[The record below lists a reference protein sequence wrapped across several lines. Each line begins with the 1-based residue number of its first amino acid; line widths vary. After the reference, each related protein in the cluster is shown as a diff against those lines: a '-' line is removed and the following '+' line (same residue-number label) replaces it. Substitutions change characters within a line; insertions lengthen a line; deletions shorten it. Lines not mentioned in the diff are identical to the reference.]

1 MSVLK
6 ELLEKRDAAQDEIKE
21 ISALVHTEER
31 DLYDSEKK
39 RVDELVTLRDDLD
52 VRIKKENKRAKR
64 DDAIAEARKTVESTG
79 DAEKRSAD
87 GVQVEVISE
96 PMVYG
101 EGSPYSYFTDLA
113 RISAGHQW
121 HFDPAATERMALWA
135 HQVEREY
142 SRDSDFGKQAESQL
156 RNQFRT
162 ETAVETDR
170 RMKEARDRGRA
181 GIDAKE
187 AALHG
192 LNMEAR
198 TGIATGGGATA
209 SAAGGGGAAFVT
221 PVFFV
226 SDYAPYREAGRA
238 FIDQCNKQPLPSY
251 GMTAYMPQVT
261 AKAGVASQTEASG
274 VNESDPTFGYLT
286 GTLVTKAGQVI
297 VTQQLL
303 DRAGPNFEFDR
314 MIFDQLQRDYNAQV
328 DTYALTTA
336 LSSAGTLVWNSTPTY
351 SLQAVVSKIAGG
363 INAIE
368 TTNGTVMSPTHV
380 FMQPARWNYAEA
392 TGIDSTNRPLIVPN
406 QAGPFNAW
414 GSGNQTG
421 AVQYE
426 GDTGYKILGLPVY
439 KDLNIP
445 APASGNDQI
454 IVANLREVYV
464 YEGPTVTRALPQ
476 TLGNNLQ
483 VILQLYAY
491 VTEIPRYPAA
501 VQTVFGTTLATPAF

>member
-6 ELLEKRDAAQDEIKE
+6 ELLEKRDAAHAEIKE
-21 ISALVHTEER
+21 ISSLVHTEER
-31 DLYDSEKK
+31 DLYDSEKE
-39 RVDELVTLRDDLD
+39 RVDELVTLRADLD
-52 VRIKKENKRAKR
+52 DRIKKENKRTKR
-64 DDAIAEARKTVESTG
+64 DDAIAEARQTVEHEG
-79 DAEKRSAD
+79 EARSDD
-87 GVQVEVISE
+87 GVKVEVISE

-101 EGSPYSYFTDLA
+101 DGSPYSYFTDLA

-121 HFDPAATERMALWA
+121 TFDPAATERMALWA

-142 SRDSDFGKQAESQL
+142 SNSSEFGRKAEEQL

-170 RMKEARDRGRA
+170 RLKEARERGRA
-181 GIDAKE
+181 GVDAKE
-187 AALHG
+187 AAANG
-192 LNMEAR
+192 LRMEQR
-198 TGIATGGGATA
+198 TGVTTGGGATA
-209 SAAGGGGAAFVT
+209 SASGGGGAAFVT

-251 GMTAYMPQVT
+251 GMTAYMPAVQS
-261 AKAGVASQTEASG
+261 KAGVGTQPSEGSAFGE
-274 VNESDPTFGYLT
+274 VDPTVGYLT
-286 GTLVTKAGQVI
+286 GSLVTKMGNVV

-328 DTYALTTA
+328 DAYSITTA
-336 LSSAGTLVWNSTPTY
+336 LATAGSITWASGYTLPA
-351 SLQAVVSKIAGG
+351 LVSKIGG
-363 INAIE
+363 ANNAIE
-368 TTNGTVMSPTHV
+368 TTNGTVMSATHI
-380 FMQPARWNYAEA
+380 FMQPSRWNFAEA
-392 TGIDSTNRPLIVPN
+392 AGIDGSNRPLIVPN
-406 QAGPFNAW
+406 QSGPYNAF

-421 AVQYE
+421 KVEYE
-426 GDTGYKILGLPVY
+426 GDTGYKILGLPVF

-445 APASGNDQI
+445 TPTSGADQV
-454 IVANLREVYV
+454 IVGNLREVYV

-491 VTEIPRYPAA
+491 VTEIVRYQAA
-501 VQTVFGTTLATPAF
+501 VQTVTGAALAAPAF

>member
-6 ELLEKRDAAQDEIKE
+6 ELLEKRDEAHEELKTI
-21 ISALVHTEER
+21 ALTVREEQR
-31 DLYDSEKK
+31 DLYDTEQK
-39 RVDELVTLRDDLD
+39 RVDELVALRDDLD
-52 VRIKKENKRAKR
+52 DRIKKENKRAKR
-64 DDAIAEARKTVESTG
+64 DDAIAEARKNVEDS
-79 DAEKRSAD
+79 EQRSDDD
-87 GVQVEVISE
+87 GVKVEVTSE

-101 EGSPYSYFTDLA
+101 DGSPYSYFTDLA
-113 RISAGHQW
+113 RITAGHQW
-121 HFDPAATERMALWA
+121 NFDPAATERMSQWA

-142 SRDSDFGKQAESQL
+142 ANDSDFGKKAEVQL

-170 RMKEARDRGRA
+170 RMREARDRGRA
-181 GIDAKE
+181 GVDAKQE
-187 AALHG
+187 V
-192 LNMEAR
+192 R
-198 TGIATGGGATA
+198 TGIVTGGGATA
-209 SAAGGGGAAFVT
+209 SAGGGGGAAFVT

-251 GMTAYMPQVT
+251 GMTAYMPAVQS
-261 AKAGVASQTEASG
+261 KAGVATQSSEG
-274 VNESDPTFGYLT
+274 VATAEVDPTMGYLT
-286 GTLVTKAGQVI
+286 GSLVTKMGNVV

-328 DTYALTTA
+328 DQYALTTA
-336 LSSAGTLVWNSTPTY
+336 LATAGTITWQGGTFALTA
-351 SLQAVVSKIAGG
+351 AVGTRSYLTTIAGG

-380 FMQPARWNYAEA
+380 FVQPSRWNLLEA
-392 TGIDSTNRPLIVPN
+392 AGVDGQTRPLIVPN
-406 QAGPFNAW
+406 QAGPYNAV
-414 GSGNQTG
+414 GSGNPTG
-421 AVQYE
+421 FVQYE

-445 APASGNDQI
+445 APASGNDQT

-491 VTEIPRYPAA
+491 VTEIVRYPSA
-501 VQTVFGTTLATPAF
+501 VQTIFGTTFAAPSF

>member
-6 ELLEKRDAAQDEIKE
+6 ELLEKRDEAHNEIKE
-21 ISALVHTEER
+21 ISSLAHTEER
-31 DLYDSEKK
+31 GLYDTEKT
-39 RVDELVTLRDDLD
+39 RVDELVEIRDDLD
-52 VRIKKENKRAKR
+52 ARIKKENKRAKR
-64 DDAIAEARKTVESTG
+64 DEALAEARQIVDTET
-79 DAEKRSAD
+79 RSED
-87 GVQVEVISE
+87 GVKAEVISE

-101 EGSPYSYFTDLA
+101 DGSPYSYFTDLA
-113 RISAGHQW
+113 RITAGHQW
-121 HFDPAATERMALWA
+121 HYDPAASERMALWA

-142 SRDSDFGKQAESQL
+142 ANDSEFGRKAETQL

-181 GIDAKE
+181 GLDAKQE
-187 AALHG
+187 V
-192 LNMEAR
+192 R

-209 SAAGGGGAAFVT
+209 SASGGGGAAFVT

-251 GMTAYMPQVT
+251 GMTAYMPAVT
-261 AKAGVASQTEASG
+261 AKAGVATQTEGSG

-286 GTLVTKAGQVI
+286 GSLVTKAGQVT
-297 VTQQLL
+297 VSQQLL

-328 DTYALTTA
+328 DSYALTTA
-336 LSSAGTLVWNSTPTY
+336 LATAGTVAWNSTSFT
-351 SLQAVVSKIAGG
+351 LQLLVQKIAGG
-363 INAIE
+363 INAVE

-380 FMQPARWNYAEA
+380 FMQPSRWNYAESN
-392 TGIDSTNRPLIVPN
+392 GIDSQNRPLIVPN
-406 QAGPFNAW
+406 QAGPYNAF
-414 GSGNQTG
+414 GSGNQSG
-421 AVQYE
+421 YVQYE
-426 GDTGYKILGLPVY
+426 GDTGYKILGLPVF

-445 APASGNDQI
+445 APTSGADQV

-491 VTEIPRYPAA
+491 VTEIVRYQAA
-501 VQTVFGTTLATPAF
+501 VQTVTGSQLGTITF

>member
-6 ELLEKRDAAQDEIKE
+6 ELLGKRDKAQSELKE
-21 ISALVHTEER
+21 IAWKVKEEQR
-31 DLYDSEKK
+31 DLYDTEQK

-52 VRIKKENKRAKR
+52 ARIKKENKRAKR
-64 DDAIAEARKTVESTG
+64 DDVIAEARKTVEDTEHRPDG
-79 DAEKRSAD
+79 VDAE
-87 GVQVEVISE
+87 VVSE

-101 EGSPYSYFTDLA
+101 DGSPFSYFTDLA
-113 RISAGHQW
+113 RITAGHQW
-121 HFDPAATERMALWA
+121 NFDPAATERMALWA
-135 HQVEREY
+135 HQVEREFAN
-142 SRDSDFGKQAESQL
+142 DSDFGKKAEVQL
-156 RNQFRT
+156 RNQFRS
-162 ETAVETDR
+162 ETNLETDR

-181 GIDAKE
+181 GLDAKRE
-187 AALHG
+187 LRAMAS
-192 LNMEAR
+192 
-198 TGIATGGGATA
+198 GGGATA

-251 GMTAYMPQVT
+251 GMTAYMPAVQS
-261 AKAGVASQTEASG
+261 KAGVASQTEGSG
-274 VNESDPTFGYLT
+274 VNEVDPTMGYLT
-286 GTLVTKAGQVI
+286 GSLVTKAGQVT

-336 LSSAGTLVWNSTPTY
+336 LATAGTVAWNATAYTLPLLV
-351 SLQAVVSKIAGG
+351 QKVAGA

-380 FMQPARWNYAEA
+380 FMQPSRWNFAEA
-392 TGIDSTNRPLIVPN
+392 AGIDSQNRPLIVPN
-406 QAGPFNAW
+406 QAGPFNAF
-414 GSGNQTG
+414 GSGNQSG
-421 AVQYE
+421 FVPYE
-426 GDTGYKILGLPVY
+426 GDTGYKILGLPVF
-439 KDLNIP
+439 KDLSIP
-445 APASGNDQI
+445 APTSGADQV
-454 IVANLREVYV
+454 IVANLRQVYV

-491 VTEIPRYPAA
+491 ITEIVRFQAA
-501 VQTVFGTTLATPAF
+501 VQTVTGTQLATITF

>member
-6 ELLEKRDAAQDEIKE
+6 ELLEKRDEAQKE
-21 ISALVHTEER
+21 INEISQLVHTEER
-31 DLYDSEKK
+31 GLYDTEKK
-39 RVDELVTLRDDLD
+39 RVDELVEARDDLD
-52 VRIKKENKRAKR
+52 GRIKKENKRIKR
-64 DDAIAEARKTVESTG
+64 DEELAEARKNVETLEVRSSD
-79 DAEKRSAD
+79 DAVKA
-87 GVQVEVISE
+87 EVISE

-101 EGSPYSYFTDLA
+101 DGSPYSYFTDLA
-113 RISAGHQW
+113 RITAGHQW
-121 HFDPAATERMALWA
+121 HYDPAATERMSQWA

-142 SRDSDFGKQAESQL
+142 SNGSDFGKKAEVQL

-170 RMKEARDRGRA
+170 RMREARDRGRA
-181 GIDAKE
+181 GQDAKQE
-187 AALHG
+187 L
-192 LNMEAR
+192 R

-238 FIDQCNKQPLPSY
+238 FIDACNKQPLPSY
-251 GMTAYMPQVT
+251 GMTAYMPAVT
-261 AKAGVASQTEASG
+261 AKAGVASQTEGSG

-286 GTLVTKAGQVI
+286 GSLVTKAGQVI
-297 VTQQLL
+297 VSQQLL

-328 DTYALTTA
+328 DQYALTTA
-336 LSSAGTLVWNSTPTY
+336 LATAGTVAWNSTSF
-351 SLQAVVSKIAGG
+351 SLQLMVQKMAGA

-368 TTNGTVMSPTHV
+368 TTNGTVMSPTHA
-380 FMQPARWNYAEA
+380 FMQPSRWNYIESASY
-392 TGIDSTNRPLIVPN
+392 DSSTAGNGRPLIVPN
-406 QAGPFNAW
+406 QAGPYNALV
-414 GSGNQTG
+414 SGNQSG
-421 AVQYE
+421 FVNYE

-445 APASGNDQI
+445 SPTSGADQV
-454 IVANLREVYV
+454 IVGNLREVYV

-491 VTEIPRYPAA
+491 VTEICRYQAA
-501 VQTVFGTTLATPAF
+501 IQTVTGSQLGTITF

>member
-6 ELLEKRDAAQDEIKE
+6 ELLEKRDAAHNELKE
-21 ISALVHTEER
+21 IALTVREEQR
-31 DLYDSEKK
+31 DLYDTEQK
-39 RVDELVTLRDDLD
+39 RVDELVALRDDLD
-52 VRIKKENKRAKR
+52 ARIKKENKRAKR
-64 DDAIAEARKTVESTG
+64 DDAIAEARKNVE
-79 DAEKRSAD
+79 DAETRSDKSDD
-87 GVQVEVISE
+87 GVKAEVTSE

-101 EGSPYSYFTDLA
+101 DGSPYSYFTDLA
-113 RISAGHQW
+113 RITAGHQW
-121 HFDPAATERMALWA
+121 TFDPAATERMALWA
-135 HQVEREY
+135 HQVEREFAN
-142 SRDSDFGKQAESQL
+142 DSEFGKTAGIQL

-170 RMKEARDRGRA
+170 RLREARDRGRA
-181 GIDAKE
+181 GVDAKE
-187 AALHG
+187 
-192 LNMEAR
+192 MELR
-198 TGIATGGGATA
+198 TGVTTGGGATA
-209 SAAGGGGAAFVT
+209 AASGGGGAAFVT

-251 GMTAYMPQVT
+251 GMTAYMPAVQS
-261 AKAGVASQTEASG
+261 KAGVSTQSTEG
-274 VNESDPTFGYLT
+274 VGSAEVDPTVGYLT
-286 GTLVTKAGQVI
+286 GSLVTKMGNVT

-314 MIFDQLQRDYNAQV
+314 MVFDQLQRDYNAQV

-336 LSSAGTLVWNSTPTY
+336 LATAGTVAWNSGSYTLP
-351 SLQAVVSKIAGG
+351 LLVQRVAGA

-380 FMQPARWNYAEA
+380 FMQPSRWNFAEA
-392 TGIDSTNRPLIVPN
+392 AGIDSQNRPLIVPN
-406 QAGPFNAW
+406 QAGPFNAF

-421 AVQYE
+421 AVNYE
-426 GDTGYKILGLPVY
+426 GDTGYKILGLPVF

-445 APASGNDQI
+445 APTSGADQV

-464 YEGPTVTRALPQ
+464 YEGPCVTRALPQ

-491 VTEIPRYPAA
+491 VTEIVRYQAA
-501 VQTVFGTTLATPAF
+501 VQTVTGSQLATIVFSS

>member
-6 ELLEKRDAAQDEIKE
+6 ELLEKRDAAHGEIKE
-21 ISALVHTEER
+21 ISSLVHTESR
-31 DLYDSEKK
+31 ALMDSEQK
-39 RVDELVTLRDDLD
+39 RVDELVEVREDLD
-52 VRIKKENKRAKR
+52 ARIKKENKRIKR
-64 DDAIAEARKTVESTG
+64 DEAIAEARTIVADTEQ
-79 DAEKRSAD
+79 RSDSD
-87 GVQVEVISE
+87 GVKAEVISE

-113 RISAGHQW
+113 RITAGHQW
-121 HFDPAATERMALWA
+121 HFDPAATERMGLWA

-142 SRDSDFGKQAESQL
+142 SNDSQFGKKAEVQL

-181 GIDAKE
+181 GQDAKE
-187 AALHG
+187 VRSL
-192 LNMEAR
+192 
-198 TGIATGGGATA
+198 ATGGGATA
-209 SAAGGGGAAFVT
+209 SAGGGGGAAFVT

-261 AKAGVASQTEASG
+261 AKAGVASQTEGSG
-274 VNESDPTFGYLT
+274 VNESDPTMGYLT
-286 GTLVTKAGQVI
+286 GSLVTKAGQVT
-297 VTQQLL
+297 VSQQLL

-314 MIFDQLQRDYNAQV
+314 MLFDQLQRDYNAQV
-328 DTYALTTA
+328 DAYSLTTA
-336 LSSAGTLVWNSTPTY
+336 LATAGSVVYTSGYTLQG
-351 SLQAVVSKIAGG
+351 LVSKIGG
-363 INAIE
+363 AVNAVE

-380 FMQPARWNYAEA
+380 FMQPSRWNFAEA
-392 TGIDSTNRPLIVPN
+392 AGIDTLNRPLIVPN
-406 QAGPFNAW
+406 QSGPYNAW
-414 GSGNQTG
+414 GSGNQSG
-421 AVQYE
+421 SVQYE
-426 GDTGYKILGLPVY
+426 GDTGYKILGLPVF

-445 APASGNDQI
+445 VPTSGADQ
-454 IVANLREVYV
+454 VVVGNLREVYV

-491 VTEIPRYPAA
+491 ITEIVRYQAA
-501 VQTVFGTTLATPAF
+501 VQTVTGGALSAPVF

>member
-6 ELLEKRDAAQDEIKE
+6 ELLEKRDAAHNELKE
-21 ISALVHTEER
+21 IALTSKEEQR
-31 DLYDSEKK
+31 ELYDTEQK
-39 RVDELVTLRDDLD
+39 RVNELVDLRDDLD
-52 VRIKKENKRAKR
+52 DRIKKENKRAKR
-64 DDAIAEARKTVESTG
+64 DEAIAEARKNVQ
-79 DAEKRSAD
+79 DAETRSSDD
-87 GVQVEVISE
+87 GTKVEITSE

-101 EGSPYSYFTDLA
+101 DGSPYSYFTDLA
-113 RISAGHQW
+113 RITAGHQW
-121 HFDPAATERMALWA
+121 TFDPAATERMAQWA

-142 SRDSDFGKQAESQL
+142 ANDSEFGKTAGTQL

-170 RMKEARDRGRA
+170 RLREARDRGRT
-181 GIDAKE
+181 GMDAKE
-187 AALHG
+187 TEL
-192 LNMEAR
+192 R

-209 SAAGGGGAAFVT
+209 SAGGGGGAAFVT

-286 GTLVTKAGQVI
+286 GSLVTKAGQVT

-303 DRAGPNFEFDR
+303 DRVGPNFEFDR

-336 LSSAGTLVWNSTPTY
+336 LATAGSVVWNATAF
-351 SLQAVVSKIAGG
+351 SLQLLVQKIAGG

-380 FMQPARWNYAEA
+380 FMQPSRWNYAEA
-392 TGIDSTNRPLIVPN
+392 AGIDSQNRPLIVPN
-406 QAGPFNAW
+406 QAGPFNAF
-414 GSGNQTG
+414 GSGNQSG
-421 AVQYE
+421 FVQYE

-445 APASGNDQI
+445 APTSGADQVL
-454 IVANLREVYV
+454 VANLREVYV
-464 YEGPTVTRALPQ
+464 YEGPCVTRALPQ

-491 VTEIPRYPAA
+491 VTEIVRYQAA
-501 VQTVFGTTLATPAF
+501 VQTVTGTQLAAITF